1 MNEKIRYH
9 TVNEVAEML
18 NLVPNTIYRMIRR
31 GEIKSHKFGKAVR
44 ISQAE
49 IDRLGKANAVPKR
62 REVK

>member
-1 MNEKIRYH
+1 MKENNIRYY

-49 IDRLGKANAVPKR
+49 IERLGKANAVSKGG
-62 REVK
+62 K